1 MAFGFSHTIVFSKHD
16 DQVSKSFR
24 ICLVSTSYRINN
36 CLSQHDNNN
45 TNLEFVA
52 FHSIALI
59 NMKFF
64 FLLGVSQS
72 NLCHEVHGVSCLS
85 DLLSY
90 AKCYG
95 EHPM

>member
-1 MAFGFSHTIVFSKHD
+1 MVFGFSHTIVFSKHD
-16 DQVSKSFR
+16 DQVSRSFR
-24 ICLVSTSYRINN
+24 ICLVSASYRINN

-59 NMKFF
+59 NVKFF

-72 NLCHEVHGVSCLS
+72 NLCHEVHGVSSLS
-85 DLLSY
+85 DLLSS

>member
-52 FHSIALI
+52 FDSIALI

-72 NLCHEVHGVSCLS
+72 NLCHEVHGVSSLS